1 LKFKV
6 LDAHYCNKMNFSGGP
21 KTGARPAVD
30 SRRLE
35 LQ

>member
-1 LKFKV
+1 V
-6 LDAHYCNKMNFSGGP
+6 LDAHYCNKMKLSGGP

-30 SRRLE
+30 SQRLE